1 MKRIASVVLA
11 AAAGCATPHA
21 DDPVYRPATLTA
33 VSGARDEK
41 RDGPLS
47 LEACVREALSQSR
60 AIRSADRR
68 VLIASDR
75 GDEMLAMLLPRV
87 SAQGRFE
94 ARNNDPGAI
103 FNGVG
108 VIAGERR
115 AATGSVNVLVPI
127 YDFGVSYNRLR
138 AAHLEEDRAE
148 HDAEDARLRTEMETS
163 LAYFRVLEARGVL
176 RVVEESLN
184 AVERQV
190 AAAKEARAAGLAAAN
205 DVIAAEAQEAERRQQ
220 LLSARNNVRIA
231 EAVLNRF
238 LGRDLRAAV
247 EIEDV
252 EDAPAHATPYEGDLA
267 AALDRRPDLAA
278 LRTDIEV
285 SQARWR
291 ATRDSFFPRI
301 YAFGSWNGTTDDFV
315 LHKSWLSGG
324 VGIDIPLF
332 DGGSTI
338 AGVRRAGRE
347 IEQAVDRN
355 AEGVDDAALSVMKA
369 WLDVDEAQARI
380 PVARKAVELAQEN
393 MRVTRDMYAQGIS
406 TSTDVLLEEDRL
418 ARAQS
423 GALQARYAVH
433 AAQARLRYETGSSI
447 TEKRE

>member
-1 MKRIASVVLA
+1 MKRLAAIALA
-11 AAAGCATPHA
+11 AAAGCATPHG
-21 DDPVYRPATLTA
+21 DDPVYRPATLSA
-33 VSGARDEK
+33 GASEASK
-41 RDGPLS
+41 PAGPLS
-47 LEACVREALSQSR
+47 LEACVREALAQSR

-108 VIAGERR
+108 VVAGERR
-115 AATGSVNVLVPI
+115 AATGSVNVLVPV
-127 YDFGVSYNRLR
+127 YDFGTSWNRLQ
-138 AAHLEEDRAE
+138 AARLEEDRAG
-148 HDAEDARLRTEMETS
+148 HDAAATRLRTEMEVT

-176 RVVEESLN
+176 RVVEESLK

-190 AAAKEARAAGLAAAN
+190 AAAKEARTNGLAAAN

-220 LLSARNNVRIA
+220 LLSATNNVRLA

-238 LGRDLRAAV
+238 LGRDLRAPV
-247 EIEDV
+247 EIEDPG
-252 EDAPAHATPYEGDLA
+252 DAALHAAPFEQDLTE
-267 AALDRRPDLAA
+267 ALDRRPDLAA
-278 LRTDIEV
+278 LRTDIDV

-291 ATRDSFFPRI
+291 TARDSFFPRI

-324 VGIDIPLF
+324 VGIEVPLF
-332 DGGSTI
+332 DGGGTI
-338 AGVRRAGRE
+338 AGVRREGRE

-355 AEGVDDAALSVMKA
+355 AEGTDDAALAVMKA
-369 WLDVDEAQARI
+369 WLDVDEAQARV

-393 MRVTRDMYAQGIS
+393 IRVTRDMYSQGLA

-418 ARAQS
+418 ARALS

-433 AAQARLRYETGSSI
+433 EAQSRLRFETGRSI
-447 TEKRE
+447 TEDRK